1 MLDDEEGFVKNILAK
16 TGADVR
22 QFERGIKK
30 RVNSLP
36 SQSPAPPEASLGRA
50 GAAVLRTALEYQKDS
65 GDTYLA
71 ADHLFR
77 ASLTDPAVADALRE
91 AGLTTSR
98 VEQAIKE
105 TRGNKKVDSDHA
117 EGNFEALAKYGT
129 DLVQQAREGKL
140 DPVIGRDEEVR
151 RVIRIL
157 SRRRK
162 VCL

>member
-1 MLDDEEGFVKNILAK
+1 MLRKALDLQKEMGDGF
-16 TGADVR
+16 
-22 QFERGIKK
+22 
-30 RVNSLP
+30 
-36 SQSPAPPEASLGRA
+36 
-50 GAAVLRTALEYQKDS
+50 
-65 GDTYLA
+65 LA

-77 ASLTDPAVADALRE
+77 AALQDASVGEAVQE
-91 AGLTTSR
+91 ANLSASR
-98 VEQAIKE
+98 IEQAVKE

-129 DLVQQAREGKL
+129 DLVQQARDGKL

-162 VCL
+162 VLYPFYLSYLIYLSNIIVL